1 MSTDR
6 PTPSTS
12 NTTPLRPL
20 FYTLLIACPLLIIL
34 PPRKLDLYTF
44 TLTGAWVFSFNGLA
58 SGRTRTGNTGVFGT
72 AQVDAASGEQEG
84 RLEVG
89 KGDGGEGEGVKGLA
103 RKIWM
108 GDERPGWQRR
118 RLEREREELEAGK
131 GYGDIIMEQVREVF
145 PGFGGGRRGEDR
157 EGEKEE

>member
-1 MSTDR
+1 M
-6 PTPSTS
+6 
-12 NTTPLRPL
+12 
-20 FYTLLIACPLLIIL
+20 
-34 PPRKLDLYTF
+34 
-44 TLTGAWVFSFNGLA
+44 G
-58 SGRTRTGNTGVFGT
+58 
-72 AQVDAASGEQEG
+72 AQVDAASGERERSG
-84 RLEVG
+84 LEVE
-89 KGDGGEGEGVKGLA
+89 KGEGVKGLA

>member
-1 MSTDR
+1 MSKDPP
-6 PTPSTS
+6 PTPTP
-12 NTTPLRPL
+12 TPLRPL

-58 SGRTRTGNTGVFGT
+58 FGRTRTGNTGVFGT
-72 AQVDAASGEQEG
+72 AQVDAASGERERSG
-84 RLEVG
+84 LEVG
-89 KGDGGEGEGVKGLA
+89 NGEGVKGLA

-145 PGFGGGRRGEDR
+145 PGFGGGRRGEDG